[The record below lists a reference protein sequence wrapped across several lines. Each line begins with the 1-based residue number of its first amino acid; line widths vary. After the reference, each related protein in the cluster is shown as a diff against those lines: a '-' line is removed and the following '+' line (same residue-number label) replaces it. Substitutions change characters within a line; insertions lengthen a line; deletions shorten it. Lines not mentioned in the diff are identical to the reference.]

1 MFKKITETTIAP
13 RAYLAGNDACMS
25 SSPASRAHVEEELSL
40 PLFAATVGVSLAA
53 FYGLF
58 WLAAP
63 ATVRLREFTAGVG
76 YFVAAFLLIKL
87 FNCFV
92 EYFFHRY
99 VLHKPVIPFLSRFYK
114 QHTLH
119 HNLTRITRRTTP
131 GGREVPYVENIFP
144 IIEPEQ
150 KEASF
155 FPWYTLAIFGL
166 LVTPLFALLH
176 WIAPM
181 LPWFLAGYAALAT
194 SLLFYEVFHAIE
206 HWPFETWARLIEHP
220 RWGRFWRKVY
230 SFHLRHHA
238 VIDCN
243 EAISGFFTLP
253 VADLVFGTWVFPKT
267 LYTDGGE
274 WEASE
279 FASPRPCRFIRW
291 CDNSSDELIRLRRL
305 QAQGV
310 KTLPISAPTALPATS
325 GWERLAHGLTH
336 GFGLVLGTTSLVLLT
351 VFAAL
356 KGDSWHL
363 ASFTVFGVT
372 LVLLYTAFAIYHR
385 DAAAEWRQA
394 LRRYNHAAIFLVI
407 AGTATPFLLVSMRG
421 AWGWS
426 LFGVVWGLCTAG
438 VAFQWLFSG
447 RYRAVTAVFYLL
459 VGVLAVVAIKPVFA
473 YLPTGALSLGIAGML
488 SYATGLAFYLWKLPR
503 FELVP
508 RYLFLFGGTVCHT
521 LAVLLF
527 VLPATN

>member
-1 MFKKITETTIAP
+1 
-13 RAYLAGNDACMS
+13 MS
-25 SSPASRAHVEEELSL
+25 HSPASRAPVEEELSL
-40 PLFAATVGVSLAA
+40 PLFFATVVASLAT

-63 ATVRLREFTAGVG
+63 TVVRNRELSAGAG
-76 YFVAAFLLIKL
+76 CFVAAFLLIKL

-119 HNLTRITRRTTP
+119 HTLTRITRRQTP
-131 GGREVPYVENIFP
+131 GGREIPYVENIFP
-144 IIEPEQ
+144 ITEPEQ

-155 FPWYTLAIFGL
+155 FPWYTLAVFGV

-176 WIAPM
+176 WLLPAF
-181 LPWFLAGYAALAT
+181 PWFLAGYAALAT
-194 SLLFYEVFHAIE
+194 SLIFYEVFHAIE
-206 HWPFETWARLIEHP
+206 HWPFETWARLIENP

-253 VADLVFGTWVFPKT
+253 VADFVFGTWVFPKT

-279 FASPRPCRFIRW
+279 FASPRPCRFVRW
-291 CDNSSDELIRLRRL
+291 CDESADELIRQRRL

-310 KTLPISAPTALPATS
+310 KASPSPAGDTWPAAS
-325 GWERLAHGLTH
+325 VARPAASRWERFAHGLTH
-336 GFGLVLGTTSLVLLT
+336 GVGLVMSTTSLVLLV

-356 KGDSWHL
+356 KGDTWHL

-372 LVLLYTAFAIYHR
+372 LVLLYTAFAIYYR
-385 DAAAEWRQA
+385 DTAAQWRQT
-394 LRRYNHAAIFLVI
+394 LRKYNHAAIFLVI

-426 LFGVVWGLCTAG
+426 LFGVAWGLCTAG

-447 RYRAVTAVFYLL
+447 RYRAITAVFYLL

-473 YLPTGALSLGIAGML
+473 YLPTGALSLGLAGAL
-488 SYATGLAFYLWKLPR
+488 SYAVGVAFYFWKLPR
-503 FELVP
+503 YELLP
-508 RYLFLFGGTVCHT
+508 RHLFLFGGSVCHT
-521 LAVLLF
+521 LALLLF
-527 VLPATN
+527 VLPASH